1 MKTLR
6 NNLLSNVYS
15 PINNSLENVKDEIS
29 DLSKSYNDEKHL
41 PFLSQLLEYS
51 LNSSG
56 KKLRPTLSLLSAGFG
71 NQNLKTVEK
80 LAAAVE
86 LLHIAT
92 LVHDDTVDDSNFRRG
107 KATISNLW
115 GDNSA
120 VLIGDYIFAAA
131 ASFICETNSIYVI
144 KRFSETIMELSA
156 GELDQM
162 YSTYSSDQTKEKYF
176 KRIYK
181 KTASLFTTAS
191 ESGAILSN
199 TDQRTINALKN
210 FGYNLGMAFQI
221 IDDILDFT
229 GDSQK
234 TGKPT
239 SADLSKGTL
248 TLPSIISIEKNPIEN
263 PIIQFLD
270 DPSNNILLSKAI
282 ENASEKSNISEALK
296 IAEQFCKTALNEIK
310 FLPENS
316 HKIALI
322 DLVDYVLTRDK

>member
-1 MKTLR
+1 MAEKLIVDW
-6 NNLLSNVYS
+6 N
-15 PINNSLENVKDEIS
+15 E
-29 DLSKSYNDEKHL
+29 YN
-41 PFLSQLLEYS
+41 
-51 LNSSG
+51 
-56 KKLRPTLSLLSAGFG
+56 
-71 NQNLKTVEK
+71 KTVEK

-131 ASFICETNSIYVI
+131 ASLICETKSIYVI

-210 FGYNLGMAFQI
+210 FGYNLGMAFQSI
-221 IDDILDFT
+221 GKFDQSKKHFESALKINPNFTRADRSLSMSLKYDI
-229 GDSQK
+229 
-234 TGKPT
+234 
-239 SADLSKGTL
+239 ALSLSHIFLVVGSL
-248 TLPSIISIEKNPIEN
+248 RSIISFIL
-263 PIIQFLD
+263 F
-270 DPSNNILLSKAI
+270 SILLRSSSVKGSFLA
-282 ENASEKSNISEALK
+282 KS
-296 IAEQFCKTALNEIK
+296 
-310 FLPENS
+310 
-316 HKIALI
+316 
-322 DLVDYVLTRDK
+322 